1 MARCSVPIPDENSE
15 PVESVSPE
23 RIQQLYSEALKAFT
37 TVLGNCMNTSRQA
50 MQIAAGERRYWGSVL
65 FTRIIT
71 VGTSI
76 LSLCPSSV
84 MAETLN
90 WDFASVASLVRNLY
104 ECQLMYFYLAIEGI
118 SDDEWR
124 ARLNVMQLHDHTE
137 RRKMLKDFGNIKF
150 DDAQVEFI
158 VVDLHTKL
166 TTNPFFLS
174 LQKHLQKELLKGT
187 RATILTN
194 KEISQRMGGSEQR
207 TWAFYRFFSCHTHS
221 TPLSFY
227 RYAEQKRDGTENDI
241 EKGYMS
247 EALNFATQVVRR
259 ADSDYQKVFSDL
271 VEFKPLKF
279 MNWAVMKTKARDTTQ
294 QKAVPRNSPCSC
306 GSGKKYRWC
315 HGTSK
320 AGA

>member
-1 MARCSVPIPDENSE
+1 MNS
-15 PVESVSPE
+15 
-23 RIQQLYSEALKAFT
+23 
-37 TVLGNCMNTSRQA
+37 SRQA
-50 MQIAAGERRYWGSVL
+50 MQIPAGERRYWGSVL

-76 LSLCPSSV
+76 LSLCPGSV

-104 ECQLMYFYLAIEGI
+104 ECELMCFYLAIEGI

-137 RRKMLKDFGNIKF
+137 RRKMLKDFGNVKF

-174 LQKHLQKELLKGT
+174 LQKHLQKELFKGT

-194 KEISQRMGGSEQR
+194 KEISQRMGDNEQR

-227 RYAEQKRDGTENDI
+227 RYDEQKRDGTENDI
-241 EKGYMS
+241 EKAYIS
-247 EALNFATQVVRR
+247 EALNFATQVLRR
-259 ADSDYQKVFSDL
+259 ADNDYQKVFSDL
-271 VEFKPLKF
+271 VVFKPLKV
-279 MNWAVMKTKARDTTQ
+279 MNWDLMKRKIVGGAARQ
-294 QKAVPRNSPCSC
+294 RAVPKNRPCPC